1 MDILELVKSQLNN
14 NPAVLEQLS
23 NQIGGTKEQTAA
35 GIESALPTILGA
47 LSRGSQ
53 SQQGQSALLG
63 FLDKDG
69 DGDIMDDLQGYIGG
83 GNDTNG
89 GSDIINQFLGN
100 KKGNVEQ
107 AISQNSGLSQGAS
120 SNLLTQLAPMI
131 MNVLKG
137 GGQQQSSGGLDISSI
152 LGMLQNQG
160 QQTKKGGNL
169 GFVANLLDQDGD
181 GDITD
186 DAMSIG
192 KRLLGGF
199 FNRKR

>member
-1 MDILELVKSQLNN
+1 MDILELVKGQLNN
-14 NPAVLEQLS
+14 PAILEQLS
-23 NQIGGTKEQTAA
+23 GQIGGSKEQTSV
-35 GIESALPTILGA
+35 GIESALPTIIGA

-53 SQQGQSALLG
+53 SAQGQNALLS

-69 DGDIMDDLQGYIGG
+69 DEDIMDDLQGYIGG

-100 KKGNVEQ
+100 KKHHVEQ
-107 AISQNSGLSQGAS
+107 AISKNSGLSQGSA
-120 SNLLTQLAPMI
+120 SNLLTQLAPMV

-137 GGQQQSSGGLDISSI
+137 GGQQQSGGFDISSI
-152 LGMLQNQG
+152 LGLLQNGG
-160 QQTKKGGNL
+160 QQTQKDGNL

-186 DAMSIG
+186 DALNIG
-192 KRLLGGF
+192 KKLFGGLF
-199 FNRKR
+199 GR

>member
-1 MDILELVKSQLNN
+1 MDILDLVKGQLN

-23 NQIGGTKEQTAA
+23 GQIGGSKEQTAA

-53 SQQGQSALLG
+53 SEQGQSALMS

-120 SNLLTQLAPMI
+120 SNLLTQIAPMI
-131 MNVLKG
+131 LNQLKG
-137 GGQQQSSGGLDISSI
+137 GGKQQGGGGLDIGSI
-152 LGMLQNQG
+152 LGLLQNQG

-186 DAMSIG
+186 DAIGIG
-192 KRLLGGF
+192 KKLLGGF
-199 FNRKR
+199 FGRK